1 MNKFK
6 TTITII
12 LLSAVALS
20 TNAQVS
26 DYQIKQEYDNAY
38 RQLKSE
44 LKTANSFAEYDSLNT
59 EIDSL
64 RAEFRAHESIINHA
78 VYPESFEQQIAELRN
93 LAQHF
98 TERQLVIENM
108 NERLDKLNT
117 QLNNYQAELANL
129 YAKTDSL
136 RDDVQQKNKKNKNLT
151 YSLEHYK
158 KSMEERDRMML
169 NMVDSLFAGFRDL
182 SDNEISEMRGEFAE
196 YNIQNEENPLKFLQ
210 SVIQRNTQWIK
221 SSKETLTTDDML
233 RMHVIQHRFSEV
245 WNKIGDNLVAVYG
258 QDNPRQWKNNIQQQL
273 NDWRATTSRN
283 MWRSIDRELAARNL
297 DLEAFD
303 NNESFYRALNTYI
316 KQATDSS
323 RAKVMTNGEYQDF
336 QAFYDF
342 WNSTLKKD
350 WGDLVQEGEVLTIN
364 QISAIDS
371 EMMEWKEASKPKSF
385 FIPVLLVGSLLLIV
399 VLIIVLARRPNKI
412 KS

>member
-1 MNKFK
+1 MNKLRLTFSF
-6 TTITII
+6 IV
-12 LLSAVALS
+12 LSAVAIS
-20 TNAQVS
+20 ANAQVS
-26 DYQIKQEYDNAY
+26 DYQLKQQYDRAY
-38 RQLKSE
+38 EQLKSE
-44 LKTANSFAEYDSLNT
+44 LKTANSFAQYDSLNS

-64 RAEFRAHESIINHA
+64 RAKFRPHESIINHA
-78 VYPESFEQQIAELRN
+78 VYPENFEQQIAELRN
-93 LAQHF
+93 LSQHF
-98 TERQLVIENM
+98 SERQLVIENM
-108 NERLDKLNT
+108 NERLDKMT
-117 QLNNYQAELANL
+117 HQLSSYKAELANL
-129 YAKTDSL
+129 YSKTDSL
-136 RDDVQQKNKKNKNLT
+136 RDDVQQRNQRNKNLT

-182 SDNEISEMRGEFAE
+182 SDDEISEMRGEFEE
-196 YNIQNEENPLKFLQ
+196 YNIQEDDNPLVFLH

-233 RMHVIQHRFSEV
+233 RMHVIQHRFREV

-258 QDNPRQWKNNIQQQL
+258 QDNPRQWENSIQQQL

-283 MWRSIDRELAARNL
+283 MWMSIDRELASRNL

-323 RAKVMTNGEYQDF
+323 RAKVLTNGEYQDF

-399 VLIIVLARRPNKI
+399 VLIIVLARRPSKI
-412 KS
+412 

>member
-6 TTITII
+6 STITII

-64 RAEFRAHESIINHA
+64 RTEFRAHESIINHA